1 MADSASWVART
12 LAGDKEAFASIY
24 DEFATPIYDFCRSIL
39 RDDADAADA
48 AQETFVVAHQKL
60 DTLRDPQKLRPW
72 LYSIARRQSLRR
84 VDQRRRTVAGD
95 ELGEMSDETID
106 LDAGLSEQDAVKLV
120 WDAAT
125 GLSPRDR
132 LVLDLH
138 LRHGLAGQDLA
149 DSLDVTRQNAYVLL
163 DKMKSALSRAAGALL
178 VARYKRRDCDELE
191 ALLAD
196 WDGRYSP
203 LVRKR
208 VARHVDSCDVCERN
222 KAALI
227 APDRLF
233 SLAPLVA
240 APAALRAGV
249 LEAIGNG
256 ANSGGR
262 TGASGRSAQP
272 ADQREDSTS
281 RRSTLVKV
289 GVGVTLFIGLLV
301 GAVLARGGGTD
312 NPAVP
317 APTVTVVPTTAPTTL
332 APSASTTTAPTA
344 TSSTTTTT
352 NGAPTDSTTTT
363 DSAAGSTTTTSAT
376 TTSMARWL
384 VPRGQWS

>member
-1 MADSASWVART
+1 MART
-12 LAGDKEAFASIY
+12 LAGDEEAFASIY

-222 KAALI
+222 KGALI

-256 ANSGGR
+256 ADSGGR
-262 TGASGRSAQP
+262 AGARWSFSSA
-272 ADQREDSTS
+272 
-281 RRSTLVKV
+281 RRSTRRQHLSPVDSGEGRCGCHLVHRFARWRCV
-289 GVGVTLFIGLLV
+289 GSGRWHRQPCS
-301 GAVLARGGGTD
+301 AGTD
-312 NPAVP
+312 GHRRAHYR
-317 APTVTVVPTTAPTTL
+317 
-332 APSASTTTAPTA
+332 
-344 TSSTTTTT
+344 T
-352 NGAPTDSTTTT
+352 NHPGAIRLDHHCSRCHVIDDDDHHQRRPD
-363 DSAAGSTTTTSAT
+363 
-376 TTSMARWL
+376 
-384 VPRGQWS
+384 